1 MKKNAKRFLSMLL
14 ALSMVL
20 SLVVIPAGATETHDH
35 NHGNAAEA
43 NTAST
48 NGNYDFS
55 VEDFSDVVPLKT
67 EGVELDKENPAI
79 IAVEKELQD
88 MLVLNA
94 EGEVVPLTAE
104 EIQMVLYLFQQ
115 YLDQWEAN
123 ANLLGVQVPF
133 FLQYNDK
140 EEDGL
145 GIMGEML
152 ALAGIPVAAVR
163 AGQLTIDDLVG
174 MIYNFYY
181 GDQLGL
187 KFYGSIMAAK
197 RDEVMNLIANSGAKT
212 DAQKLLVLNDW
223 LAHNVTFDMPY
234 IMNTDKEPGEEPMVA
249 ENPQEHENYKNV
261 YDVMF
266 AVYEAQI
273 RDTFEGQIRDGLKAE
288 MMKQFYI
295 AAIEQVYRQAVLDAA
310 TDAAVQE
317 ALPAVTE
324 AVKKGVYDEVYAQ
337 AKAAIEQ
344 EIYDAAYAEFLSKNH
359 AHAYTDVWTW
369 TQAEDGTWTA
379 TVTVTC
385 TAGEEVHENVAA
397 EVVVAEGET
406 LTWAPTCTMAGQTTY
421 IATAKIKDA
430 AEVEATFTNMKQV
443 VVDALGHDYD
453 ENGTCTRCGATDA
466 DHKHEFETNAV
477 YTWTENEDGY
487 AATVTTKCATCPM
500 SFENLAAERIT
511 KDATSTVP
519 TCTEAGVDIM
529 VATFILCDENGT
541 TIDSLA
547 AMKSFALEAAGHTP
561 KSVKG
566 TEPTCTE
573 TGLTEGA
580 VCSVCDAVIT
590 AQEIIPALGHTEETV
605 AGKAATCTETGL
617 TDGKK
622 CSVCGT
628 VTVAQEEI
636 PVIPHN
642 FVEGKCSVCEEP
654 DPDYVA
660 HVHDYK
666 EEITT
671 AANCGYDGLKTFT
684 CDCGV
689 SYTEVIPA
697 TGEHVDN
704 FADDVCDI
712 CGKDI
717 IVIDANDNNTLDAT
731 DEEKAAAD
739 AAAKAAVEAAAEE
752 IAAQADAVA
761 TAEADKYV
769 EENAEAIEQMAKDA
783 IANDADAQAQIN
795 AAVDSETEKFL
806 TENQEAINADPVGF
820 VAAAFREEASAALAQ
835 QWDATWADWEAN
847 GIPGMVA
854 MFSGEIWTAVIKQF
868 YIQGMMQE
876 YGMDEATAAAQAEQI
891 MEADKDAI
899 AADPYAY
906 CVEKFG
912 EEGAAQAQAV
922 VNDQLK
928 QMGIDGSAETNPEGR
943 VKLEVIVALQMDTP
957 QQDPMLQKPDGSYMT
972 PNEAIPVFADQAAV
986 GLTDGILNYW
996 QGSHIG
1002 ALGRGTSVCLGY
1014 TKAFS
1019 FLVQYMH
1026 PEIYGT
1032 NGANTDMSKSANWKK
1047 AAELYYDEEGN
1058 LDINANYIVDDV
1070 RISFDADV
1078 TMYGVTQENFN
1089 SDHFWNAIKVDGEW
1103 YYADPCYT
1111 DVYTEVMIRDRVETD
1126 GSMNHMYF
1134 IFSHTTAAKLY
1145 DGYYSEIKTLYD
1157 AASTNT
1163 NYEDSWISRIKSNTY
1178 FNGGYAYYIYDSTD
1192 LITIMDDY
1200 NESQNNNNMDSSMDM
1215 SAMTDN
1221 KLKLVRHKLTNTDS
1235 GDDGDTNYE
1244 TLIEFNYTP
1253 DEGADETVARVYDPT
1268 TSKMV
1273 ENVLLTNLYAQHTEF
1288 ASKYPSLAITMGLY
1302 NGKAYFNIA
1311 NAIVSYD
1318 IATGAVTLV
1327 KEYNTVYGLRDKTN
1341 PFGGMGFSVSDSN
1354 NYDFKIENH
1363 PIAAMTIKNDGKMY
1377 VSVATN
1383 FAFISGKDPHNS
1395 EDQSSFGY
1403 EFEESNFN
1411 PNYNSYGQDDYDND
1425 MYESMGYTKEI
1436 NDNDEFMWSAN
1447 FVDTVTMSHLAGT
1460 SHNYASV
1467 TVAPFC
1473 GRNGYTENR
1482 CSTCGAIE
1490 ADTRVEEEGTALE
1503 KHHYVKFEEEFYTK
1517 ADDGNW
1523 NTGVC
1528 YVCTVCGFCI
1538 TEPKEPVQNDY
1549 VSEEDFQEQV
1559 EQYEKELAIY
1569 EEAVEIA
1576 GHTYVPTDAVWAEDD
1591 STVTFSILECS
1602 SVCPERKGIVDCL
1615 LKDDT
1620 IKVELEEALTV
1631 ETSVIGAIGS
1641 CEEGAILLVG
1651 AIGELEVEFIKD
1663 KPETIT
1669 YKIYKEKPQEPGA
1682 HNFENCVCTVCGEF
1696 TVKRISGD
1704 SRSKTAIAVADA
1716 LKAKLGIA
1724 DFNAIIIANG
1734 DNFAD
1739 ALAGSYLAT
1748 VKNAPILLR
1757 RNTGDG
1763 DELNRDYIAANLAE
1777 GGVIY
1782 ILGGTKVVPE
1792 SVEQELLA
1800 ADYKVVRLYGDSRFE
1815 TDLKILE
1822 EAGIGEDQEILIT
1835 TGWNYADCL
1844 SASATGLPILMVD
1857 TNKNV
1862 LTESQIAFLEKYS
1875 DNTFSIIGGT
1885 AAVSEELEKAIAEIV
1900 DTDIVR
1906 VYGDSREETSVKVA
1920 ERYFA
1925 EGAVEYAFV
1934 AYSRNFPDGLCGG
1947 PLAHAYG
1954 APLLLINT
1962 GRENFAADYVAAKG
1976 IEAGFILGG
1985 TGVVSDASA
1994 KTVFGIVVEEPIPAL

>member
-14 ALSMVL
+14 ALSMVF
-20 SLVVIPAGATETHDH
+20 SLVVIPAGATGTHSHD
-35 NHGNAAEA
+35 HGNAAGA

-94 EGEVVPLTAE
+94 EGEAVPLTAE

-152 ALAGIPVAAVR
+152 ALAGVPVAAIR
-163 AGQLTIDDLVG
+163 AGAMTMDDLVG

-197 RDEVMNLIANSGAKT
+197 RDEIMNLIANSGAKT
-212 DAQKLLVLNDW
+212 EAQKLLVLNDW

-273 RDTFEGQIRDGLKAE
+273 RDTFEGQIVNGLKAE

-324 AVKKGVYDEVYAQ
+324 AVRQGVYDEVYAQ

-344 EIYDAAYAEFLSKNH
+344 EIYDAAYSAFLSQNH

-443 VVDALGHDYD
+443 AVDALGHDMD
-453 ENGTCTRCGATDA
+453 EDGVCTRCGATA
-466 DHKHEFETNAV
+466 DSHVHNYNTDFYWNFDEATGEVVNVEFEAICTTCGDKVEQEA
-477 YTWTENEDGY
+477 TLTENTRTE
-487 AATVTTKCATCPM
+487 ATCTETGAVNVTAAAVLEGVPVT
-500 SFENLAAERIT
+500 EPKDVTLAAKGHTE
-511 KDATSTVP
+511 KPVEAVAA
-519 TCTEAGVDIM
+519 TCTEAGKTAGVVCEVCETVISGCED
-529 VATFILCDENGT
+529 VA
-541 TIDSLA
+541 
-547 AMKSFALEAAGHTP
+547 
-561 KSVKG
+561 
-566 TEPTCTE
+566 
-573 TGLTEGA
+573 
-580 VCSVCDAVIT
+580 
-590 AQEIIPALGHTEETV
+590 ALGHNEETV

-617 TDGKK
+617 TEGKK
-622 CSVCGT
+622 CTTCGT
-628 VTVAQEEI
+628 VTVEQEEI
-636 PVIPHN
+636 AALGHD
-642 FVEGKCSVCEEP
+642 FSEETGKCSRCDEM
-654 DPDYVA
+654 DPDFEV

-752 IAAQADAVA
+752 IAAQADAAA

-806 TENQEAINADPVGF
+806 TENQEAINADPVAF
-820 VAAAFREEASAALAQ
+820 VAAAFGEEASAALAQ

-854 MFSGEIWTAVIKQF
+854 MFSGEIWPAVIEQF
-868 YIQGMMQE
+868 YIQGMVQQ
-876 YGMDEATAAAQAEQI
+876 GLDEATAAAQAEQI

-1014 TKAFS
+1014 TKAFT

-1047 AAELYYDEEGN
+1047 AADLYYTDGE

-1070 RISFDADV
+1070 RITFDADV

-1157 AASTNT
+1157 AVSTNT

-1192 LITIMDDY
+1192 LITLMDDY
-1200 NESQNNNNMDSSMDM
+1200 NESQNNNNNNMDM
-1215 SAMTDN
+1215 SAMSDN
-1221 KLKLVRHKLTNTDS
+1221 KLKLVRHKLTDTDS

-1268 TSKMV
+1268 SAKMV

-1341 PFGGMGFSVSDSN
+1341 PFGGMAFSVSDSN

-1377 VSVATN
+1377 VSIATN

-1447 FVDTVTMSHLAGT
+1447 FVETVNMSHLAGT

-1517 ADDGNW
+1517 NDNGNW

-1538 TEPKEPVQNDY
+1538 TEPKEPVKNDY
-1549 VSEEDFQEQV
+1549 ISEEDFQKQV
-1559 EQYEKELAIY
+1559 EQYEKELAMY

-1641 CEEGAILLVG
+1641 CVDGAILLVG
-1651 AIGELEVEFIKD
+1651 VEGELEVEFIQD
-1663 KPETIT
+1663 KPETIS
-1669 YKIYKEKPQEPGA
+1669 YLIYKEVPQEPGD

-1696 TVKRISGD
+1696 TVKRIFGD
-1704 SRSKTAIAVADA
+1704 GRSETAIATADA
-1716 LKAKLGIA
+1716 LKAKLGVE
-1724 DFNAIIIANG
+1724 DFTSIIIANG

-1748 VKNAPILLR
+1748 VKGAPILLR
-1757 RNTGDG
+1757 RNSGVGD
-1763 DELNRDYIAANLAE
+1763 DLNFDYISANLAE
-1777 GGVIY
+1777 DGVVY
-1782 ILGGTKVVPE
+1782 LLGGTAVIPE
-1792 SVEQELLA
+1792 SVEKALVE
-1800 ADYKVVRLYGDSRFE
+1800 ADYEVVRLYGENRLE
-1815 TDLKILE
+1815 TNLKILE
-1822 EAGIGEDQEILIT
+1822 EAGVEKAEEILVT
-1835 TGWNYADCL
+1835 TGWEFADCL
-1844 SASATGLPILMVD
+1844 SASATGRPIMMVNGITGKLSD
-1857 TNKNV
+1857 
-1862 LTESQIAFLEKYS
+1862 SQIAFLKANA
-1875 DNTFSIIGGT
+1875 DKKFIIIGGNK
-1885 AAVSEELEKAIAEIV
+1885 AVNDELEAAIAEIV
-1900 DTDIVR
+1900 STDIER

-1920 ERYFA
+1920 ERFFDA
-1925 EGAVEYAFV
+1925 EALEYAFV

-1947 PLAHAYG
+1947 PLANAYG

-1962 GRENFAADYVAAKG
+1962 GRENFAADYVAANG
-1976 IEAGFILGG
+1976 IEAGFIMGG